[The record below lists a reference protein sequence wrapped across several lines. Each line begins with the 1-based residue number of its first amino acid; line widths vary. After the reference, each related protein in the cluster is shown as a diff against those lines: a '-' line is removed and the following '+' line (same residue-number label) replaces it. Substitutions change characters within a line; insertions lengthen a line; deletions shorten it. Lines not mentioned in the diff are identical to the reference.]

1 MSRRDAEVAN
11 GSDLSNVKLDA
22 AIDSVAQ
29 KIINS
34 TAEGGRICWIH
45 GSWNPSSL
53 FVVLDVSV
61 ARG

>member
-34 TAEGGRICWIH
+34 TEEGGRICWIH
-45 GSWNPSSL
+45 EILESKL
-53 FVVLDVSV
+53 TL
-61 ARG
+61 RGISR